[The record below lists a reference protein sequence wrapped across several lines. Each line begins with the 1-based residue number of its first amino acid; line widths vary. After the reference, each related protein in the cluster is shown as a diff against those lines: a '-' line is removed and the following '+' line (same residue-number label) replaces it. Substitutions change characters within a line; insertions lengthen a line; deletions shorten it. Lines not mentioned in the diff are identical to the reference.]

1 MQFSINKTI
10 CGLIIVHYMNL
21 LVFINYYCTVDI
33 SIETIPS
40 FSIDIKTNHE
50 LNLIER
56 KEGSWERIADS
67 TTMAVRKI
75 TRNSARQAGRDET
88 GSAYSFPRWVSHL
101 NSPTDLTKS
110 LQLLPRP
117 SVLFVSCGIKARDT
131 RDARI
136 SRNFLPRKRNFLVL
150 HPARGWGWASPFAHC
165 NSIFRLRYILSS
177 RAIVNYAAINAII
190 SLLDNVVN

>member
-1 MQFSINKTI
+1 
-10 CGLIIVHYMNL
+10 MNL

-56 KEGSWERIADS
+56 KGGSWERIADS

-131 RDARI
+131 RDLPEFSPSKTKFPRPP
-136 SRNFLPRKRNFLVL
+136 SREGVRTSKSF
-150 HPARGWGWASPFAHC
+150 C
-165 NSIFRLRYILSS
+165 
-177 RAIVNYAAINAII
+177 
-190 SLLDNVVN
+190 SL